1 MYNIERQ
8 EINHL
13 KELGYKWDDLFDIIK
28 MFEDKISKYTGAPYV
43 TVTDCC
49 THALE
54 LSFRYLQTKQ
64 KIDKVSL
71 PAYTYLSVPM
81 MLKKLD
87 INFELIDQDWQGY
100 YRFESTNVI
109 DMAVRFTKDCYVPGS
124 FSCVSFGNK
133 KVLQIL
139 RGGAVMTDNKQ
150 AHEWSQK
157 ARYDGRNLTN
167 VPWHTQELFET
178 GYHYNLCV
186 EDCARGIILMDE
198 LSKSGDTNPD
208 SIANAKTSYPNLSNI
223 DLKFVR

>member
-100 YRFESTNVI
+100 YRFEPTNVI

>member
-13 KELGYKWDDLFDIIK
+13 KELGYKWDDRFDIIK

-87 INFELIDQDWQGY
+87 INFELIDQDWHGY
-100 YRFESTNVI
+100 YRFEPTNVI

-150 AHEWSQK
+150 AHEWFQK
-157 ARYDGRNLTN
+157 VRYDGRDLKN
-167 VPWHTQELFET
+167 VPWTRQQSFDM

-198 LSKSGDTNPD
+198 LAKKGKNNNDAMLEGKSHYPDLSKT
-208 SIANAKTSYPNLSNI
+208 KL
-223 DLKFVR
+223 LF